1 MYTLVR
7 WDDEATQEKGK
18 EAQIDM
24 DTLLEE
30 QEWLNFKLGLF
41 AEC

>member
-1 MYTLVR
+1 MYTMIHKE
-7 WDDEATQEKGK
+7 DEDVKGNGK

-24 DTLLEE
+24 ETLFDE

-41 AEC
+41 AEY